1 MTKSDITFAEYVN
14 FRRVVITREDKNCL
28 FLNRLIGLIDHFKA
42 YRKGQITIFID
53 ILDSTGLDRW
63 VITEDLADRGNKE
76 EGDDKMMNICNNGHD
91 EIVYDSKRGYCPL
104 CEMLVKNKEL
114 NELLE
119 PKVDKLYDQIEF
131 LESGLEK
138 IRLWIA
144 EGFKEEIKQNP

>member
-14 FRRVVITREDKNCL
+14 FRRVVITRGDKNCL
-28 FLNRLIGLIDHFKA
+28 FMNQLIGLIDHFKA

-63 VITEDLADRGNKE
+63 VITEDLADKEDKE
-76 EGDDKMMNICNNGHD
+76 EGNDKMMNICNNGHD
-91 EIVYDSKRGYCPL
+91 KIVYDSKKGYCPL

-131 LESGLEK
+131 LVSGLEK
-138 IRLWIA
+138 IRLWIS
-144 EGFKEEIKQNP
+144 EGFKEDLIKND